1 MAILT
6 HQSVQSFLDYLKFE
20 KRYSFHT
27 LTSYQTDLIDFIDF
41 LETQFGG
48 SSLEDV
54 NHNYI
59 RSWLAHLKEKGLSS
73 KTLNRKI
80 SSLKSFF
87 KYHLKIGSI
96 NATPMAKVISPK
108 IVKRLPVFMK
118 EEDTTN
124 LMEGLNQSTENWK
137 TLNTK
142 MLITIFYATGMRL
155 SELINLKEKQVD
167 FSNSQVKVLGKGN
180 KERLIPVS
188 KEIVEA
194 IRLYLQL
201 KRREFKKTDDV
212 LLVTDKG
219 KKMYPKYAY
228 LLVNHILGGTST
240 LDKKSPHILRHTFAT
255 HLMNSGADLNAVKEL
270 LGHSSLAS
278 TQVYTHNTIEKLK
291 DVHKNAHPKA

>member
-1 MAILT
+1 
-6 HQSVQSFLDYLKFE
+6 
-20 KRYSFHT
+20 
-27 LTSYQTDLIDFIDF
+27 
-41 LETQFGG
+41 
-48 SSLEDV
+48 
-54 NHNYI
+54 
-59 RSWLAHLKEKGLSS
+59 
-73 KTLNRKI
+73 
-80 SSLKSFF
+80 
-87 KYHLKIGSI
+87 
-96 NATPMAKVISPK
+96 
-108 IVKRLPVFMK
+108 MK